1 MPVAAPTVR
10 NNTAQP
16 SRGEL
21 PPFEVSGAPSA
32 PVVVVLG
39 GISAT
44 QHVCA
49 NAIDRTPGWWDVIA
63 GQGKAI
69 DTDRY
74 RIVSYQWLDGGRDER
89 GRPVRAVT
97 THDQADALAAVLDHI
112 GAERVHAIVGA
123 SYGGFVA
130 LAFAERYPKRAQRV
144 VVIGAAHK
152 PHPMSTARRA
162 IQRRIV
168 ELALDAGR
176 GKEGLALARALAIT
190 TYRSPAEFADRF
202 ASAPTVRASATA
214 TFPVEKYLDHNAER
228 FAAAWEPSRFLALS
242 LSGDLHSVN
251 PASITVP
258 TTVIAIED
266 DEVVPLAQM
275 RELAEQLAGPVR
287 LRVLPTRNGHDA
299 FLARP
304 DALGPELIAALE
316 APVRK

>member
-1 MPVAAPTVR
+1 MPVATPSIRNTPPQPTH
-10 NNTAQP
+10 
-16 SRGEL
+16 GHL

-32 PVVVVLG
+32 RVIVVLG

-49 NAIDRTPGWWDVIA
+49 NAIDRTPGWWDGVA
-63 GQGKAI
+63 GHGKPI

-74 RIVSYQWLDGGRDER
+74 RIVSFQWLDGGRDDR
-89 GRPVRAVT
+89 GRPARAVT
-97 THDQADALAAVLDHI
+97 THDQADALAAILDHI
-112 GAERVHAIVGA
+112 GTERVHAIVGA

-130 LAFAERYPKRAQRV
+130 LAFAERYSRRV
-144 VVIGAAHK
+144 RRIVVIGAAHK
-152 PHPMSTARRA
+152 AHPMSTARRA

-176 GKEGLALARALAIT
+176 AKEGLALARALAIT

-202 ASAPTVRASATA
+202 ASAPAVRAHAGA

-242 LSGDLHSVN
+242 LSGDLHLVD
-251 PASITVP
+251 PAAITTP
-258 TTVIAIED
+258 ATVIAIED
-266 DEVVPLAQM
+266 DEVVPVAQM
-275 RELAEQLAGPVR
+275 RDLAAQLAGPVR

-299 FLARP
+299 FLTRP

-316 APVRK
+316 APVRR

>member
-1 MPVAAPTVR
+1 MPVAAPAVH
-10 NNTAQP
+10 NTTTRSSAA
-16 SRGEL
+16 L
-21 PPFEVSGAPSA
+21 PPFEVCGAPTA

-74 RIVSYQWLDGGRDER
+74 RVVSFQWLDGGRDEL
-89 GRPVRAVT
+89 GRPERAVT

-123 SYGGFVA
+123 SYGGMVA
-130 LAFAERYPKRAQRV
+130 LAFAERYPKRAQRII
-144 VVIGAAHK
+144 VIGAAHR

-168 ELALDAGR
+168 ELGLATGHA
-176 GKEGLALARALAIT
+176 KEALALARALAIT
-190 TYRSPAEFADRF
+190 TYRSPAEFAERF
-202 ASAPTVRASATA
+202 ASAPAVRATATA
-214 TFPVEKYLDHNAER
+214 TFPVEKYLDYNAER
-228 FAAAWEPSRFLALS
+228 FAATWQPSRFLALS
-242 LSGDLHSVN
+242 LSGDLHSVD
-251 PASITVP
+251 PAAITAP
-258 TTVIAIED
+258 TTIIAIED
-266 DEVVPLAQM
+266 DDIAPLAQM
-275 RELAEQLAGPVR
+275 HELAARLAGPSR
-287 LRVLPTRNGHDA
+287 LRILPTRNGHDA
-299 FLARP
+299 FLTRP

-316 APVRK
+316 APVRR